1 MCIPATDTT
10 SVSTPTTAGHHS
22 RKSVQPDPRHP
33 KSSLFPWRRM
43 EISCGFPHGRRRH
56 ATRQAVGGGK
66 SANNAIFIH
75 LVFLFKTNHHH
86 APALLSQLCHPRPPD
101 PGQPATSPSPALRPP
116 AAAAR
121 AASAHPGSAAA
132 APRVSYTPSARA
144 ASPGDPAAARPRPP
158 PEAPLRSS
166 AALCALPRHPP
177 PPNRPDLLPVRHGR
191 ARRSFPLPSPYTY
204 SAAAAAFTSVRH
216 PLEERGH
223 PRGRGHH
230 RHRPPP
236 PPLGPPPAPPRR
248 KDVRSAVP
256 SGSVVAWTPRRRR
269 TASSSLAP
277 PHRSGSSSASCTG
290 AASTCPSDPVPVPQ
304 RPVAAHQAMRT
315 PRSRRRSCSLSTP
328 TVRCEA
334 ERRGGARRPRRP

>member
-230 RHRPPP
+230 RLRPPP
-236 PPLGPPPAPPRR
+236 RRSDRRRHHRDGRTCGARCPRAASWRGHRGGGGRPAARSPHRTAAAAPPPPAQ
-248 KDVRSAVP
+248 
-256 SGSVVAWTPRRRR
+256 
-269 TASSSLAP
+269 AP
-277 PHRSGSSSASCTG
+277 PAPAPATPFRSHSG
-290 AASTCPSDPVPVPQ
+290 PS
-304 RPVAAHQAMRT
+304 RPTKR
-315 PRSRRRSCSLSTP
+315 
-328 TVRCEA
+328 
-334 ERRGGARRPRRP
+334 